1 MREMTG
7 KRYGH
12 WSFADRIVLP
22 GVRPTDIHAAYQ
34 RVDSIDRGSHIKAS
48 SAETEYRL
56 QLISEICAIMSG
68 AT

>member
-22 GVRPTDIHAAYQ
+22 GVRPTDTQSAYQ
-34 RVDSIDRGSHIKAS
+34 RVDGIDRGSHFKS
-48 SAETEYRL
+48 SAGETEYRL